1 MLLSVAE
8 AINAKADDT
17 VLGKWS
23 NLFRM
28 VNMVF
33 EVVPAGMTR
42 FWKAQNLRED
52 LVEAGESVRRSV
64 RQRIYEV
71 ARFKA
76 EREKELGHEVT
87 PEKIAK

>member
-1 MLLSVAE
+1 
-8 AINAKADDT
+8 
-17 VLGKWS
+17 
-23 NLFRM
+23 M

-33 EVVPAGMTR
+33 EVVPAGMPR

-76 EREKELGHEVT
+76 EREKELDHTIT
-87 PEKIAK
+87 PEKIAQ